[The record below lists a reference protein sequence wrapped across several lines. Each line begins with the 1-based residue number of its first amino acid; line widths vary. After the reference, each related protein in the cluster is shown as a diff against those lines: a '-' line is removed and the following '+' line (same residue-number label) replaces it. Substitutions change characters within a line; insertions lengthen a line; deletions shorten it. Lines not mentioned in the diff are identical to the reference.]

1 MNAQFYRK
9 EERDFKQTSQP
20 DRQARREMTLTK
32 RIEEIEA
39 RLEQSNQDAFNS
51 DDKWLAFIDHAP
63 TDLALLLSLVK
74 EYRAALE
81 IMEQV
86 APKYHADG
94 CRCIQEDASDKYCN
108 CGCKTARK
116 ALQCGEGM
124 G

>member
-63 TDLALLLSLVK
+63 TDLAFLLSLVK
-74 EYRAALE
+74 ELRAAL
-81 IMEQV
+81 
-86 APKYHADG
+86 DG
-94 CRCIQEDASDKYCN
+94 IANIQNLDWPDRIYAAQAIARQALKRCEEV
-108 CGCKTARK
+108 G
-116 ALQCGEGM
+116 
-124 G
+124 